1 MYCNNNRIAI
11 LLSTYNGEK
20 YLADLIESIVR
31 QSCQDYTLYIRDDG
45 STDSTISIIEE
56 YTTKYKNILF
66 IDGGNNLGPKYT
78 FLRLLDIV
86 DSDYVMFCDQDDIW
100 MPNKVY
106 DTFNKIK
113 EIEEI
118 NKDKAILVY
127 TDLRIVDDSLSV
139 LAESSWEY
147 HGFNVDLPT
156 SFNYLVHYGYVT
168 GCTMMLNRKACEICR
183 GYTAFPLLDEMY
195 HDWFLSLLVAKNNGL
210 IIPLKEQTIIYRRH
224 QGSETDALEL
234 RTSIIHRLNEIG
246 DFFKLQRRRY
256 QYFKSWGY
264 GSYMKFLYYKTKLF
278 IIKLWQKHD

>member
-1 MYCNNNRIAI
+1 MYRNNNRIAI

-45 STDSTISIIEE
+45 STDNTISIIEE

-78 FLRLLDIV
+78 FLRLLDMV

-168 GCTMMLNRKACEICR
+168 GCTMMLNRKACEIGR

-256 QYFKSWGY
+256 QYFKNWGY